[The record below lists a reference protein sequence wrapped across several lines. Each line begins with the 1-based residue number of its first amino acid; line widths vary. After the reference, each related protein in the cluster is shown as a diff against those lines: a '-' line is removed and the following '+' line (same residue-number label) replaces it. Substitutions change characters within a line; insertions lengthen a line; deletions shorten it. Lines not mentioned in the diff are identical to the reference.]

1 MFTLPQIQVHQFQGK
16 SRLQGADKSTMRVY
30 ENGILELQIGFL
42 TFKRSI
48 LVADIQDEVY

>member
-1 MFTLPQIQVHQFQGK
+1 MFTLPQIQVHQLQGK

-48 LVADIQDEVY
+48 LVADIQDEMY